1 MIRDTGW
8 VYKKGLLAG
17 RIESSG
23 REVRFEY
30 LPEYLAA
37 GGKAIAT
44 SLPAYAEPV
53 ILSSGATPT
62 FFANTLPEG
71 RRLTAIA
78 SRVGA
83 SLDDDLTIL
92 LEIGQDLIG
101 DVQVLEKPDAPDLE
115 REVLLL
121 PKDTSTVSFNEIRNA
136 YFGLGSTGIPGVQD
150 KVSSRMLNARA
161 RMANV
166 DYILKLNPV
175 DVPFAVENE
184 NFFLHLAKKCD
195 IEISE
200 FQMFQDKEN
209 NHALRLERFD
219 RVASKK
225 GKTRLAVED
234 GCQALDIYPA
244 KKYSVEFL
252 ELANRLIQLCPSR
265 VTAGVNLFKM
275 LIFNWLIG
283 NGDAHAKN
291 FSVLESEGEWVVA
304 PAYDLLC
311 TRFYNDRDMALP
323 LLGQKTAWTLEL
335 LLEAAE
341 KMYVKRDFAR
351 ELIRSQLS
359 VLEDLPD
366 QILGGALPFPRHT
379 NIEVSEFLKKRRKAL
394 AV

>member
-1 MIRDTGW
+1 
-8 VYKKGLLAG
+8 
-17 RIESSG
+17 
-23 REVRFEY
+23 
-30 LPEYLAA
+30 
-37 GGKAIAT
+37 
-44 SLPAYAEPV
+44 
-53 ILSSGATPT
+53 
-62 FFANTLPEG
+62 LPEG

-121 PKDTSTVSFNEIRNA
+121 PKDTSTVSFNEIRNS
-136 YFGLGSTGIPGVQD
+136 YFGLSSTGIPGVQD

-184 NFFLHLAKKCD
+184 NFFLHQANKCD

-252 ELANRLIQLCPSR
+252 ELANGLIELCPSR

-394 AV
+394 AL